1 MKKLL
6 LFILLSSWAFGQ
18 LAAPTLI
25 DSVRFAA
32 GAQAGRLHIRS
43 IDATNYL
50 LAWYS
55 AASKVTLRT
64 FTIDGAY
71 DITDNGETE
80 DMGNGNNPY
89 LLKLDTN
96 KFLLTWEYGTNVN
109 IKTLTLA
116 KPAAYTFTTID
127 SVSLYAV
134 TNNYGAIKHLTG
146 NYYVGATRN
155 TPSTQAEVFTFS
167 MDGAYD
173 NITYI
178 DHLVHDTNEGKTP
191 DIVVI
196 DATHFIVTY
205 GGSGDDGYVATFSVD
220 ASADNIT
227 ELYER
232 EFEPTYAIWHNLEQI
247 DATHYLNVYR
257 NQNTDA
263 MAVVFTLD
271 GSYNATTTDSVKI
284 EIVGGNYASMAKL
297 TNNIYA
303 INGRDNATDQHIQ
316 SLSIDGSYEI
326 TGNDMYEHDLNAT
339 YSEIC
344 RIDDTHAIVAYADLD
359 DTNIVVKT
367 FEFPGATGWAHTI
380 NGVLSPTKVS
390 GVEPPTSVSGVE

>member
-232 EFEPTYAIWHNLEQI
+232 EFDIQSGLWNNLEQI
-247 DATHYLNVYR
+247 DATHYLNVHTSNNY
-257 NQNTDA
+257 NATA
-263 MAVVFTLD
+263 IVFTLD
-271 GSYNATTTDSVKI
+271 GYDAATTDSVVLN
-284 EIVGGNYASMAKL
+284 VGSGNYASMAKL
-297 TNNIYA
+297 NGNIYA
-303 INGRDNATDQHIQ
+303 INSRDANSDQHIH
-316 SLSIDGSYEI
+316 SASVDGSYDV
-326 TGNDMYEHDLNAT
+326 TANGDYEHYLNAT
-339 YSEIC
+339 YNEIV
-344 RIDDTHAIVAYADLD
+344 RIDDTHAIVAYNDLADN
-359 DTNIVVKT
+359 NIVVKT
-367 FEFPGATGWAHTI
+367 FEFPGATGWAHSV
-380 NGVLSPTKVS
+380 NGVSTPTKVN
-390 GVEPPTSVSGVE
+390 GVEAPTKVNGVE